1 MQSNERTASD
11 RAIQLHQ
18 LRYFVAVAETGSFTR
33 AAEREGVTQPTLS
46 EQILRLESKQHG
58 LGRRLFDRLGRK
70 VVLTDAGQALLA
82 HAQAVLAAVS
92 EATRAVLDSGEG
104 GRLRVGA
111 IPTVAPFLLPPA
123 VVTFRK
129 AHPAV
134 QLQLKED
141 LTERLLADLLA
152 GELDV
157 ALMALPVRDD
167 RLHVE
172 KLFSEPLVMALPP
185 KHRLASRNEVKLGD
199 VVDEP
204 FILLDD
210 VHCFGDQVLSF
221 CHRGGLEPR
230 VVCRG
235 EQIVTL
241 LAMVAAGQGVSVV
254 PEMAAVADG
263 AKSCVYRPL
272 GKPSPSRTLCAVWH
286 KQRYRPASLRAFVEV
301 VKTGN

>member
-1 MQSNERTASD
+1 ME
-11 RAIQLHQ
+11 LHQ

-46 EQILRLESKQHG
+46 EQIMRLETTEKG
-58 LGRRLFDRLGRK
+58 IGKRLFDRLGRK
-70 VVLTDAGQALLA
+70 VVLTDAGQILLS
-82 HAQAVLAAVS
+82 HAQSILAAVG
-92 EATRAVLDSGEG
+92 EAERAVQDSGEG
-104 GRLRVGA
+104 GRLRIGA
-111 IPTVAPFLLPPA
+111 IPTIAPFLLPTSI
-123 VVTFRK
+123 VRFRK
-129 AHPAV
+129 EHPAV

-157 ALMALPVRDD
+157 GLMALPIRDD

-172 KLFSEPLVMALPP
+172 KLFSEPLVMALPV
-185 KHRLASRNEVKLGD
+185 KHRLATRSEIKLAD
-199 VVDEP
+199 VVEEP

-221 CHRGGLEPR
+221 CHRGGLEPH

-254 PEMAAVADG
+254 PEMAALADT

-272 GKPSPSRTLCAVWH
+272 GKPAPTRTLCAVWH
-286 KQRYRPASLRAFVEV
+286 KQRYRPASLRSFVEV
-301 VKTGN
+301 ILKP

>member
-1 MQSNERTASD
+1 ME
-11 RAIQLHQ
+11 LHQ

-46 EQILRLESKQHG
+46 EQIMRLENNDKG
-58 LGRRLFDRLGRK
+58 IGRRLFDRLGRK
-70 VVLTDAGQALLA
+70 VVLTDAGQVLLS
-82 HAQAVLAAVS
+82 HAQSILAAVG
-92 EATRAVLDSGEG
+92 EAERAVRDSGEG
-104 GRLRVGA
+104 GRLRIGA
-111 IPTVAPFLLPPA
+111 IPTIAPFLLPA
-123 VVTFRK
+123 AIVRFRK
-129 AHPAV
+129 EHPAV

-141 LTERLLADLLA
+141 LTERLLADLLT

-157 ALMALPVRDD
+157 GLMALPIRDD

-172 KLFSEPLVMALPP
+172 KLFAESLVMALPA
-185 KHRLASRNEVKLGD
+185 KHRLAAKAEVKLAD

-210 VHCFGDQVLSF
+210 IHCFGDQVLSF

-254 PEMAAVADG
+254 PEMAALADA

-272 GKPSPSRTLCAVWH
+272 GKPVPTRTLCAVWH
-286 KQRYRPASLRAFVEV
+286 KQRYRPASLRSFVEV
-301 VKTGN
+301 ILKP

>member
-1 MQSNERTASD
+1 VGE
-11 RAIQLHQ
+11 
-18 LRYFVAVAETGSFTR
+18 
-33 AAEREGVTQPTLS
+33 AER
-46 EQILRLESKQHG
+46 
-58 LGRRLFDRLGRK
+58 
-70 VVLTDAGQALLA
+70 
-82 HAQAVLAAVS
+82 AV
-92 EATRAVLDSGEG
+92 RDSGEG
-104 GRLRVGA
+104 GRLRIGA
-111 IPTVAPFLLPPA
+111 IPTIAPFLLPA
-123 VVTFRK
+123 AIVRFRK
-129 AHPAV
+129 EHPAV

-141 LTERLLADLLA
+141 LTERLLADLLT

-157 ALMALPVRDD
+157 GLMALPIRDD

-172 KLFSEPLVMALPP
+172 KLFAESLVMALPA
-185 KHRLASRNEVKLGD
+185 KHRLAAKAEVKLAD

-210 VHCFGDQVLSF
+210 IHCFGDQVLSF

-254 PEMAAVADG
+254 PEMAALADA

-272 GKPSPSRTLCAVWH
+272 GKPVPTRTLCAVWH
-286 KQRYRPASLRAFVEV
+286 KQRYRPASLRSFVEV
-301 VKTGN
+301 ILKP

>member
-1 MQSNERTASD
+1 ME
-11 RAIQLHQ
+11 LHQ

-46 EQILRLESKQHG
+46 EQIMRLESNDKG
-58 LGRRLFDRLGRK
+58 IGRRLFDRLGRK
-70 VVLTDAGQALLA
+70 VVLTDAGQVLLT
-82 HAQAVLAAVS
+82 HAQAILAGVG
-92 EATRAVLDSGEG
+92 EAERAVRDSGEG
-104 GRLRVGA
+104 GRLRIGA
-111 IPTVAPFLLPPA
+111 IPTIAPFLLPA
-123 VVTFRK
+123 SFIRFRK
-129 AHPAV
+129 DHPAV

-172 KLFSEPLVMALPP
+172 KLFTEPLVMALPA
-185 KHRLASRNEVKLGD
+185 KHWLAGKAEVKLAD

-235 EQIVTL
+235 EQIATL
-241 LAMVAAGQGVSVV
+241 LAMVATGQGVSVV
-254 PEMAAVADG
+254 PEMAAVADTSK
-263 AKSCVYRPL
+263 ACVYRPL
-272 GKPSPSRTLCAVWH
+272 GKPVPTRTLCAVWH
-286 KQRYRPASLRAFVEV
+286 KQRYRPTSMRSFVEGIQ
-301 VKTGN
+301 KP

>member
-1 MQSNERTASD
+1 ME
-11 RAIQLHQ
+11 LHQ

-46 EQILRLESKQHG
+46 EQIMRLESKDKG
-58 LGRRLFDRLGRK
+58 IGRRLFDRLGRK
-70 VVLTDAGQALLA
+70 VVLTDAGQVLLT
-82 HAQAVLAAVS
+82 HAQAILAGVG
-92 EATRAVLDSGEG
+92 EAERAVRDSGEG
-104 GRLRVGA
+104 GRLRIGA
-111 IPTVAPFLLPPA
+111 IPTIAPFLLPA
-123 VVTFRK
+123 SFIRFRK
-129 AHPAV
+129 DHPAV

-141 LTERLLADLLA
+141 LTGRLLADLLA

-172 KLFSEPLVMALPP
+172 KLFTEPLVMALPA
-185 KHRLASRNEVKLGD
+185 KHRLAGKAEVKLAD
-199 VVDEP
+199 VVEEP

-235 EQIVTL
+235 EQIATL
-241 LAMVAAGQGVSVV
+241 LAMVATGQGVSVV
-254 PEMAAVADG
+254 PEMAAVADTSK
-263 AKSCVYRPL
+263 ACVYRPL
-272 GKPSPSRTLCAVWH
+272 GKPVPTRTLCAVWH
-286 KQRYRPASLRAFVEV
+286 KQRYRPTSMRSFVEGIQ
-301 VKTGN
+301 KP

>member
-1 MQSNERTASD
+1 ME
-11 RAIQLHQ
+11 LHQ
-18 LRYFVAVAETGSFTR
+18 LRYFVAIAETGSFTR

-46 EQILRLESKQHG
+46 EQILRLESKDKG
-58 LGRRLFDRLGRK
+58 IGRRLFDRLGRTI
-70 VVLTDAGQALLA
+70 VLTDAGRVLLG
-82 HAQAVLAAVS
+82 HAQAIVSAVD
-92 EATRAVLDSGEG
+92 EAERAVRDSGEG

-111 IPTVAPFLLPPA
+111 IPTLAPFVLPPA
-123 VVTFRK
+123 VTRFRK
-129 AHPAV
+129 EHPAV

-152 GELDV
+152 GELDIG
-157 ALMALPVRDD
+157 LMALPIRDD

-185 KHRLASRNEVKLGD
+185 KHKLAKKAEVKLAD

-254 PEMAAVADG
+254 PEMAAAADA
-263 AKSCVYRPL
+263 AKSCAYRPL
-272 GKPSPSRTLCAVWH
+272 GKPAPSRTVCAVWH
-286 KQRYRPASLRAFVEV
+286 KQRYRPASLRAFVDV
-301 VKTGN
+301 VRR

>member
-1 MQSNERTASD
+1 ME
-11 RAIQLHQ
+11 LHQ

-46 EQILRLESKQHG
+46 EQILRLEGKQHG
-58 LGRRLFDRLGRK
+58 VGRRLFDRLGRK
-70 VVLTDAGQALLA
+70 VVLTDAGQELLG
-82 HAQAVLAAVS
+82 HAQGILAAVK
-92 EATRAVLDSGEG
+92 EAERSVRDSAEG
-104 GRLRVGA
+104 GTLRIGA
-111 IPTVAPFLLPPA
+111 IPTVAPFLLPGT
-123 VVTFRK
+123 VTRFRK
-129 AHPAV
+129 DHPTV

-157 ALMALPVRDD
+157 GLMALPVRDE
-167 RLHVE
+167 RLHAE
-172 KLFSEPLVMALPP
+172 KLFAEPLVMALPP
-185 KHRLASRNEVKLGD
+185 KHRLTAKAEVRLGD

-210 VHCFGDQVLSF
+210 MHCFGDQVLSL

-241 LAMVAAGQGVSVV
+241 LAMVAAGQGISVV
-254 PEMAAVADG
+254 PEMAATADTG
-263 AKSCVYRPL
+263 KQCVYRPL
-272 GKPSPSRTLCAVWH
+272 GKPVPTRTLCAVWH
-286 KQRYRPASLRAFVEV
+286 KQRFRPPSLRAFVDV
-301 VKTGN
+301 ARRP

>member
-1 MQSNERTASD
+1 MFME
-11 RAIQLHQ
+11 LHQ

-46 EQILRLESKQHG
+46 EQILRLESKG
-58 LGRRLFDRLGRK
+58 KGIGRQLFDRLGRK
-70 VVLTDAGQALLA
+70 VVLTDAGNVLLS
-82 HAQAVLAAVS
+82 HAQSILAAMG
-92 EATRAVLDSGEG
+92 EAERAVRDSSEG

-111 IPTVAPFLLPPA
+111 IPTVAPFLLPIA
-123 VVTFRK
+123 VTRFHK
-129 AHPAV
+129 AHPTV
-134 QLQLKED
+134 KLQLKED
-141 LTERLLADLLA
+141 LPARLLADLLS
-152 GELDV
+152 GDLDIG
-157 ALMALPVRDD
+157 LMALPIRDE

-172 KLFSEPLVMALPP
+172 KLFTEPLVMALPP
-185 KHRLASRNEVKLGD
+185 KHPLASKAEVKLAD

-230 VVCRG
+230 VVCQG

-241 LAMVAAGQGVSVV
+241 LAMVAANQGVSVV
-254 PEMAAVADG
+254 PEMAAVADV

-272 GKPSPSRTLCAVWH
+272 GKPAPTRTLCAVWH
-286 KQRYRPASLRAFVEV
+286 KQRYRPASLRAFVDV
-301 VKTGN
+301 VRHNG

>member
-1 MQSNERTASD
+1 ME
-11 RAIQLHQ
+11 IHQ

-33 AAEREGVTQPTLS
+33 AAEREGVSQPTLS
-46 EQILRLESKQHG
+46 EQILRLEDKKKG
-58 LGRRLFDRLGRK
+58 IGRRLFDRLGRK
-70 VVLTDAGQALLA
+70 VVLTDAGQLLLS
-82 HAQAVLAAVS
+82 HAQAIVAAVD
-92 EATRAVLDSGEG
+92 EAERAVLATGEG

-111 IPTVAPFLLPPA
+111 IPTVAPFLLPA
-123 VVTFRK
+123 TIARFRK
-129 AHPAV
+129 EHTAV

-157 ALMALPVRDD
+157 GLMALPIRDD

-172 KLFSEPLVMALPP
+172 KLFAEALVMALPP
-185 KHRLASRNEVKLGD
+185 KHRLAGKSEVKLGD

-221 CHRGGLEPR
+221 CHRGGLEPQ

-254 PEMAAVADG
+254 PEMAALGDT
-263 AKSCVYRPL
+263 AKACVYRPL
-272 GKPSPSRTLCAVWH
+272 GKPTPTRTLCAVWH
-286 KQRYRPASLRAFVEV
+286 KQRYRPASLRAFVDV
-301 VKTGN
+301 VKRPA

>member
-1 MQSNERTASD
+1 MQSKTDTPSEQ
-11 RAIQLHQ
+11 AINLHQ

-46 EQILRLESKQHG
+46 EQILRLEGKG
-58 LGRRLFDRLGRK
+58 KGIGRRLFDRLGRR
-70 VVLTDAGQALLA
+70 VVLTDAGRVLLG
-82 HAQAVLAAVS
+82 HAQAILAAVG
-92 EATRAVLDSGEG
+92 EAGRAVRDSAEG

-111 IPTVAPFLLPPA
+111 IPTVAPFVLPKA
-123 VVTFRK
+123 VTRFRK
-129 AHPAV
+129 DHPAV
-134 QLQLKED
+134 QLELRED
-141 LTERLLADLLA
+141 RTERLLADLLA

-157 ALMALPVRDD
+157 GLMALPVRDD

-172 KLFSEPLVMALPP
+172 KLFAEPLVVALPP
-185 KHRLASRNEVKLGD
+185 RHRLAAKAEVRLAD

-210 VHCFGDQVLSF
+210 VHCFGDQVLSL
-221 CHRGGLEPR
+221 CRRGGLEPR

-254 PEMAAVADG
+254 PEMAAVAG
-263 AKSCVYRPL
+263 FGEGCAYRPL
-272 GKPSPSRTLCAVWH
+272 GKPAPTRALCAVWH
-286 KQRYRPASLRAFVEV
+286 KQRYRPASLRAFVDV
-301 VKTGN
+301 VRA

>member
-1 MQSNERTASD
+1 ME
-11 RAIQLHQ
+11 LHQ

-46 EQILRLESKQHG
+46 EQILRLEGKKHG
-58 LGRRLFDRLGRK
+58 IGRRLFDRLGRK
-70 VVLTDAGQALLA
+70 VILTDAGHELLGR
-82 HAQAVLAAVS
+82 AQAILAAVG
-92 EATRAVLDSGEG
+92 EAERAVRDSGEG

-111 IPTVAPFLLPPA
+111 IPTVAPFLLPMA
-123 VVTFRK
+123 VVRFGK
-129 AHPAV
+129 DHPAV
-134 QLQLKED
+134 QLHLKED
-141 LTERLLADLLA
+141 LTERLLADLHS

-157 ALMALPVRDD
+157 GLMALPIRDD

-172 KLFSEPLVMALPP
+172 KLFAEPLVMALPP
-185 KHRLASRNEVKLGD
+185 KHRLAAKAEVRLAD

-254 PEMAAVADG
+254 PEMAAVAD
-263 AKSCVYRPL
+263 AARSCVYRPL
-272 GKPSPSRTLCAVWH
+272 GKPSPARTLCAVWH
-286 KQRYRPASLRAFVEV
+286 KQRYRPASLRAFVDV
-301 VKTGN
+301 VRR

>member
-1 MQSNERTASD
+1 
-11 RAIQLHQ
+11 
-18 LRYFVAVAETGSFTR
+18 VAETGSFTR

-46 EQILRLESKQHG
+46 EQILRLEGKQHG
-58 LGRRLFDRLGRK
+58 LNRRLFDRLGRK
-70 VVLTDAGQALLA
+70 VVLTDAGKELLG
-82 HAQAVLAAVS
+82 HAQSILAAVK
-92 EATRAVLDSGEG
+92 EAERAVRDAGEG
-104 GRLRVGA
+104 GSLRVGA
-111 IPTVAPFLLPPA
+111 ILTIAPFLLPS
-123 VVTFRK
+123 VVARFHK
-129 AHPAV
+129 DHPGV

-141 LTERLLADLLA
+141 MTERLLSDLLG

-157 ALMALPVRDD
+157 ALMAMPIRDD

-185 KHRLASRNEVKLGD
+185 KHPLATKAEVKFGD

-210 VHCFGDQVLSF
+210 VHCFGDQVLSL
-221 CHRGGLEPR
+221 CRRGGVEPK

-254 PEMAAVADG
+254 PEMAAVGDT
-263 AKSCVYRPL
+263 SPHRVYRPL
-272 GKPSPSRTLCAVWH
+272 GKPVPTRTLCAVWH
-286 KQRYRPASLRAFVEV
+286 KQRYRPPSLRAFVEV
-301 VKTGN
+301 LKTP

>member
-1 MQSNERTASD
+1 ME
-11 RAIQLHQ
+11 IHQ
-18 LRYFVAVAETGSFTR
+18 LRYFVAVAETGSFTQ

-46 EQILRLESKQHG
+46 EQIMRLESKEKG
-58 LGRRLFDRLGRK
+58 IGRRLFDRLGRK
-70 VVLTDAGQALLA
+70 VVLTDSGRLLLA
-82 HAQAVLAAVS
+82 HAQSILAAVG
-92 EATRAVLDSGEG
+92 EAERAVRDAGEG
-104 GRLRVGA
+104 GRLRIGA
-111 IPTVAPFLLPPA
+111 IPTVAPFLLPA
-123 VVTFRK
+123 ALVRFRK
-129 AHPAV
+129 EHPAV

-152 GELDV
+152 GELDI
-157 ALMALPVRDD
+157 ALMALPIRDE
-167 RLHVE
+167 RLRVQ
-172 KLFSEPLVMALPP
+172 KLFSEPLVMALPAQ
-185 KHRLASRNEVKLGD
+185 HHLAARSEVKLVD

-254 PEMAAVADG
+254 PEMAAVADA

-272 GKPSPSRTLCAVWH
+272 GKPVPIRTLCAVWH
-286 KQRYRPASLRAFVEV
+286 KQRYRPATLRAFVEGIG
-301 VKTGN
+301 KG

>member
-1 MQSNERTASD
+1 ME
-11 RAIQLHQ
+11 LHQ

-46 EQILRLESKQHG
+46 EQILRLESKNHG
-58 LGRRLFDRLGRK
+58 VGRRLFDRLGRK
-70 VVLTDAGQALLA
+70 VVLTDAGQELLGR
-82 HAQAVLAAVS
+82 AQEILAAVG
-92 EATRAVLDSGEG
+92 EAERAVRDSGEG
-104 GRLRVGA
+104 GLLRVGA
-111 IPTVAPFLLPPA
+111 IPTVAPFVLPNS
-123 VVTFRK
+123 VTRFRK
-129 AHPAV
+129 SHPAV

-157 ALMALPVRDD
+157 GIMALPIRDD

-172 KLFSEPLVMALPP
+172 KLFTEPLVMALPP
-185 KHRLASRNEVKLGD
+185 KHRLAAKSEVKLAD
-199 VVDEP
+199 VVDEA
-204 FILLDD
+204 FILLAD

-221 CHRGGLEPR
+221 CRRGGLEPR

-254 PEMAAVADG
+254 PEMAATAD
-263 AKSCVYRPL
+263 ARKACVYRPL
-272 GKPSPSRTLCAVWH
+272 GKPTPSRTLCAVWH
-286 KQRYRPASLRAFVEV
+286 KQRYRPESLQAFVAV
-301 VKTGN
+301 VNQK

>member
-1 MQSNERTASD
+1 ME
-11 RAIQLHQ
+11 LHQ

-46 EQILRLESKQHG
+46 EQIMRLENIDKG
-58 LGRRLFDRLGRK
+58 IGRRLFDRLGRK
-70 VVLTDAGQALLA
+70 VVLTDAGQVLLA
-82 HAQAVLAAVS
+82 HAQSILAAVG
-92 EATRAVLDSGEG
+92 EAERAVRDSGEG
-104 GRLRVGA
+104 GRLRIGA
-111 IPTVAPFLLPPA
+111 IPTIAPFLLPA
-123 VVTFRK
+123 SIVRFRK
-129 AHPAV
+129 EHPAV

-141 LTERLLADLLA
+141 LTGRLLTDVVA
-152 GELDV
+152 GELDIG
-157 ALMALPVRDD
+157 LMALPIRDD

-172 KLFSEPLVMALPP
+172 KLFAEPLVMALPA
-185 KHRLASRNEVKLGD
+185 KHRLAAKAEVKLAD
-199 VVDEP
+199 VVEEP

-221 CHRGGLEPR
+221 CRRGGLEPR

-254 PEMAAVADG
+254 PEMAALADT

-272 GKPSPSRTLCAVWH
+272 GKPIPTRTLCAVWH
-286 KQRYRPASLRAFVEV
+286 KQRYRPASLRSFVEV
-301 VKTGN
+301 ILKP

>member
-1 MQSNERTASD
+1 ME
-11 RAIQLHQ
+11 LHQ

-46 EQILRLESKQHG
+46 EQILRLESKAKG
-58 LGRRLFDRLGRK
+58 IGRRLFDRLGRK
-70 VVLTDAGQALLA
+70 VVLTDAGRVLLG
-82 HAQAVLAAVS
+82 HAQGVLAAVG
-92 EATRAVLDSGEG
+92 EAERAVRDSAEG

-111 IPTVAPFLLPPA
+111 IPTVAPFLLPRA
-123 VVTFRK
+123 VTRFRK
-129 AHPAV
+129 DHPAV

-152 GELDV
+152 GELDLG
-157 ALMALPVRDD
+157 LMALPVRDD

-172 KLFSEPLVMALPP
+172 KLFSEPLVVALPP
-185 KHRLASRNEVKLGD
+185 GHRLAAKAEVKLGD

-221 CHRGGLEPR
+221 CRRGGLEPR

-241 LAMVAAGQGVSVV
+241 LAVVAAGQGVSVV

-263 AKSCVYRPL
+263 PRGCTFRPL
-272 GKPSPSRTLCAVWH
+272 GKPAPARTLCAVWH
-286 KQRYRPASLRAFVEV
+286 KQRYRPASLRAFVDV
-301 VKTGN
+301 VRG